1 VSGRCS
7 YLHTT
12 AKNLRPV
19 SWMQAYIAYN
29 SRLKLLTLQPKEHR
43 VAYSQFT
50 DFETQTY
57 IAYKLRL
64 KLLAAKPDA
73 YHIAKSRTPTTFTP
87 NARLI

>member
-1 VSGRCS
+1 
-7 YLHTT
+7 
-12 AKNLRPV
+12 
-19 SWMQAYIAYN
+19 MQAYIAYN
-29 SRLKLLTLQPKEHR
+29 SRLKLLALQPKEHR

-73 YHIAKSRTPTTFTP
+73 YYIAKSRTPTTFTP